1 MLYGERK
8 MDKLK
13 TRVLFIAL
21 IILALVS
28 VSAVAAADVD
38 DVVSVEQDD
47 IDLSEETVSDVEDT
61 QEPILADDPS
71 DDVNEDG
78 SSNVTVFIEVKNATG
93 DVITRN
99 ISGVATPDKDWV
111 LSKSTLYNRAGQNV
125 ETTSEYSYVCTG
137 ILDEDGNNVTSNR
150 NFAATGRNYTVTYKA
165 TYTEAL
171 NSFIT
176 VFVEIRNKTGDVT
189 LGNITGVVYDGKS
202 SWTLSKST
210 LYSTFGKNVFT
221 ESEYSYLFAGS
232 ILDEDG
238 NNVTKNKYFPNTGSN
253 YSVSTYKVLYTES
266 HNSRI
271 TTVYEVM
278 TSNGPINNTGPTNV
292 LTYNSKSWSIGKNTF
307 DNQIANYKSCDYEGY
322 HYTFDHWVDKDGNT
336 VTPPYK
342 VYWTE
347 EDYNAT
353 FKAVYNKEK
362 IGSLRVNY
370 IDTISHGGGG
380 MNYTEHA
387 TDYKHTFKK
396 PADIPSG
403 ALFLYWENENGT
415 KYSPGDNLTI
425 KYAEFKGIDKVVNVY
440 AVYDIET
447 SVELEEITDYV
458 EEVIDITAN
467 ITSDVF
473 KVDDPN
479 GGTATLTIVYGD
491 GNTYTKTVD
500 VENGKAVFKD
510 VKLENPGN
518 FTYKVEYSR
527 YSYNK
532 HDEGINDYLPSSAE
546 SKLHVLALNTTVSN
560 ESATGKPGEN
570 VHVEFTVTDQNDH
583 PVANGTLTVIVDGT
597 TYTDEVKEGK
607 VAFDIV
613 LPNPGNYSYDVNYE
627 GNDYYNPSVGQLN
640 LTVQK
645 VDVIVTLP
653 EVINYTGAVVD
664 IVVDVV
670 DEYGNLV
677 NEGTVTLIIDWGTK
691 LSDKLM
697 ATAQTITKEVHD
709 GKATFSGITLGEP
722 GTYPSKAEFSGTDY
736 YNEAEDES
744 DVIVL
749 PLNTTTESQD
759 VSGKAGD
766 KKDIT
771 ADIVDQNGKPV
782 KNGTAVLKV
791 NGKEYTAEVKDGKAT
806 FKDVELPDESTEA
819 TIEYLG
825 NEYYNPSKTTIQ
837 ITIIPEDEP
846 IDDNETEEEPS
857 TPTSEKTV
865 PVIPAAGNPIALV
878 VVALLSLVSTVSFG
892 RKK

>member
-1 MLYGERK
+1 MSLQQ
-8 MDKLK
+8 
-13 TRVLFIAL
+13 VS
-21 IILALVS
+21 LV
-28 VSAVAAADVD
+28 
-38 DVVSVEQDD
+38 
-47 IDLSEETVSDVEDT
+47 
-61 QEPILADDPS
+61 
-71 DDVNEDG
+71 
-78 SSNVTVFIEVKNATG
+78 
-93 DVITRN
+93 
-99 ISGVATPDKDWV
+99 
-111 LSKSTLYNRAGQNV
+111 
-125 ETTSEYSYVCTG
+125 
-137 ILDEDGNNVTSNR
+137 
-150 NFAATGRNYTVTYKA
+150 
-165 TYTEAL
+165 
-171 NSFIT
+171 
-176 VFVEIRNKTGDVT
+176 
-189 LGNITGVVYDGKS
+189 
-202 SWTLSKST
+202 
-210 LYSTFGKNVFT
+210 
-221 ESEYSYLFAGS
+221 
-232 ILDEDG
+232 
-238 NNVTKNKYFPNTGSN
+238 
-253 YSVSTYKVLYTES
+253 
-266 HNSRI
+266 
-271 TTVYEVM
+271 
-278 TSNGPINNTGPTNV
+278 
-292 LTYNSKSWSIGKNTF
+292 
-307 DNQIANYKSCDYEGY
+307 
-322 HYTFDHWVDKDGNT
+322 
-336 VTPPYK
+336 
-342 VYWTE
+342 
-347 EDYNAT
+347 
-353 FKAVYNKEK
+353 
-362 IGSLRVNY
+362 
-370 IDTISHGGGG
+370 
-380 MNYTEHA
+380 
-387 TDYKHTFKK
+387 
-396 PADIPSG
+396 
-403 ALFLYWENENGT
+403 
-415 KYSPGDNLTI
+415 
-425 KYAEFKGIDKVVNVY
+425 
-440 AVYDIET
+440 
-447 SVELEEITDYV
+447 
-458 EEVIDITAN
+458 
-467 ITSDVF
+467 
-473 KVDDPN
+473 
-479 GGTATLTIVYGD
+479 
-491 GNTYTKTVD
+491 
-500 VENGKAVFKD
+500 
-510 VKLENPGN
+510 
-518 FTYKVEYSR
+518 
-527 YSYNK
+527 
-532 HDEGINDYLPSSAE
+532 
-546 SKLHVLALNTTVSN
+546 
-560 ESATGKPGEN
+560 
-570 VHVEFTVTDQNDH
+570 

>member
-1 MLYGERK
+1 

-28 VSAVAAADVD
+28 VSAVAAADSDEVISD
-38 DVVSVEQDD
+38 TQDNF
-47 IDLSEETVSDVEDT
+47 DLSEETVSDVEVS
-61 QEPILADDPS
+61 S
-71 DDVNEDG
+71 DNSQKSDVLSASTDEEQLKAEGD
-78 SSNVTVFIEVKNATG
+78 STVTV
-93 DVITRN
+93 
-99 ISGVATPDKDWV
+99 
-111 LSKSTLYNRAGQNV
+111 L
-125 ETTSEYSYVCTG
+125 
-137 ILDEDGNNVTSNR
+137 
-150 NFAATGRNYTVTYKA
+150 
-165 TYTEAL
+165 
-171 NSFIT
+171 
-176 VFVEIRNKTGDVT
+176 VEIRNSTGDIT
-189 LGNITGVVYDGKS
+189 YGNFTGVATSSSPFKVTRQNLYIAYGKS
-202 SWTLSKST
+202 VETNSD
-210 LYSTFGKNVFT
+210 
-221 ESEYSYLFAGS
+221 YSYIFANS
-232 ILDEDG
+232 ILDENGNNITMNKNFQATGSDYTVTFKVVYTESRNSRVRLFFEVMTENGPIKNEYDADG
-238 NNVTKNKYFPNTGSN
+238 NHIITYNSGWNIGKNKYA
-253 YSVSTYKVLYTES
+253 
-266 HNSRI
+266 
-271 TTVYEVM
+271 
-278 TSNGPINNTGPTNV
+278 
-292 LTYNSKSWSIGKNTF
+292 
-307 DNQIANYKSCDYEGY
+307 NQIAGYESCDYEGY
-322 HYTFDHWVDKDGNT
+322 HYTFDHWQDEDGNL
-336 VTPPYK
+336 VDGWIRFYRSD
-342 VYWTE
+342 E
-347 EDYNAT
+347 GDYNKT
-353 FKAVYNKEK
+353 ITAVYNKEK

-458 EEVIDITAN
+458 EKVIDITAN

-560 ESATGKPGEN
+560 ESATGKPGEK

-677 NEGTVTLIIDWGTK
+677 NEGTVTLTIDWGTK

-709 GKATFSGITLGEP
+709 GKVTFSGITLGEP

-771 ADIVDQNGKPV
+771 ADIVDQNGNPV

-825 NEYYNPSKTTIQ
+825 NEYYNPSNTTIQ

-865 PVIPAAGNPIALV
+865 PVMPAAGNPIALV